1 MADFSLVGL
10 LKTSRR
16 SEMIHR
22 PPHES
27 ALHNCYHQLDRTMVD
42 RSCAHTAELCFSR
55 SVKSRNKRTYHVLR
69 HAHHIAT
76 NISFCSPSYL
86 VVAFNIS
93 RLSTS
98 AALRSSGVDVD
109 CNLKKIAPDSSPD
122 PKVQSLKKGTRIKP
136 DRRVQGGRHTTLS
149 PTPMQI

>member
-1 MADFSLVGL
+1 MTDFSLVGL

-27 ALHNCYHQLDRTMVD
+27 ALHNYYHQLDRTLCTCQVIEVMVD
-42 RSCAHTAELCFSR
+42 KSCAHTAELCSSR

-76 NISFCSPSYL
+76 SISVCSPSYL

-98 AALRSSGVDVD
+98 AALRNSGVDVH
-109 CNLKKIAPDSSPD
+109 CNLKKSHLILLQT
-122 PKVQSLKKGTRIKP
+122 PKSRA
-136 DRRVQGGRHTTLS
+136 
-149 PTPMQI
+149 